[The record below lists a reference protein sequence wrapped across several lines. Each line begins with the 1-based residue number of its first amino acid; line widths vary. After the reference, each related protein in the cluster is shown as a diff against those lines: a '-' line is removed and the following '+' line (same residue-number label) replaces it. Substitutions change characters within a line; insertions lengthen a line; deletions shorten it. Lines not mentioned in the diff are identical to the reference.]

1 MPENVDLDVVKSKIK
16 TLTEKIITQNSKAS
30 ISISDN
36 TAVKIGLNK
45 NTASIKNNIDAIVYG
60 KGSSF
65 EDAIIKARTTFTSQN
80 SDKYIILVTDA
91 TDSLKEQLDSL
102 VDNDVTIISILYD
115 ITNNELGTPAE
126 SAYGPV
132 YMVNDLDEQKLADV
146 INKSLIDLQV
156 KNKLTDEILSYFD
169 IELLTEDENISINE
183 EGILWNI

>member
-115 ITNNELGTPAE
+115 L
-126 SAYGPV
+126 
-132 YMVNDLDEQKLADV
+132 
-146 INKSLIDLQV
+146 SLIH
-156 KNKLTDEILSYFD
+156 I
-169 IELLTEDENISINE
+169 
-183 EGILWNI
+183 